1 MTLVQGALAQYPS
14 LKGKVVF
21 ITGGGTSIGALMV
34 ERFIQQGAQ
43 VAFVDIAEIAS
54 TALVQRLTGQYA
66 YTPRFYVCDLRDI
79 DALQR
84 IIAQVGHELGDIGV
98 LINNAAD
105 DSRHDIESM
114 TVEYWD
120 ERFAINLRPSFFA
133 VQAVLP
139 QMQRLGGGSV
149 INLGSISWRLKQ
161 SAMPAY
167 TTAKAGIEGLT
178 RSLAGRLGADNI
190 RINSLIPGW
199 VMTEKQR
206 LRWITEETEKEI
218 HRGQSLKTP
227 LMPEDIVNMALFL
240 AADDSRMISAQ
251 SIIVDGGWV

>member
-1 MTLVQGALAQYPS
+1 MTLVSGALAQYPS
-14 LKGKVVF
+14 LKDKVVF
-21 ITGGGTSIGALMV
+21 STGGGTSIGALMV
-34 ERFIQQGAQ
+34 ERFTEQGAQ
-43 VAFVDIAEIAS
+43 VAFVDIAITAS
-54 TALVQRLTGQYA
+54 EALVQKLQGKHA
-66 YTPRFYVCDLRDI
+66 YTPRFYPCDLCDI
-79 DALQR
+79 QALQHT
-84 IIAQVGHELGDIGV
+84 IAQVGLELGDIAV

-105 DSRHDIESM
+105 DSRHDLESM

-167 TTAKAGIEGLT
+167 TTAKAGVEGLT

-218 HRGQSLKTP
+218 HRGQSLKKP
-227 LMPEDIVNMALFL
+227 LMPEDIVSMALFL

-251 SIIVDGGWV
+251 SLIVDGGWV